1 MVWTPVLALL
11 PLVLAAA
18 PMPPA
23 PLLPPDLQPLVQAL
37 QQQGFRVRL
46 QPPPLRGVYGL
57 FDSRS
62 RTLWVSPLSFA
73 LGIGRQTLLHE
84 AAHAV
89 QSCPHGQLR
98 PVGWR
103 LPLATVVRQEIEG
116 ITFTAYGH
124 GSREVERE
132 AFALQAQPDAVTLL
146 LKGLA
151 QRCKRKPS

>member
-1 MVWTPVLALL
+1 MVLIPALVVL
-11 PLVLAAA
+11 PLLLAATA
-18 PMPPA
+18 PQPSQVV
-23 PLLPPDLQPLVQAL
+23 PPDLKPLVQAL
-37 QQQGFRVRL
+37 QRHGFRVRL
-46 QPPPLRGVYGL
+46 EPPPRRGVYGL

-62 RTLWVSPLSFA
+62 RTLWVAPLSFA

-124 GSREVERE
+124 GNREVERE
-132 AFALQAQPDAVTLL
+132 AFALQAQPNAVTLL

-151 QRCKRKPS
+151 MRCKRQT

>member
-1 MVWTPVLALL
+1 VLLH
-11 PLVLAAA
+11 
-18 PMPPA
+18 
-23 PLLPPDLQPLVQAL
+23 PLLATGGWAWPTDLQPLLAALRRHRFSVQ
-37 QQQGFRVRL
+37 
-46 QPPPLRGVYGL
+46 
-57 FDSRS
+57 
-62 RTLWVSPLSFA
+62 